1 MKKLIL
7 LAMLAFV
14 NDAFASRIVKFIA
27 RGGTPH
33 PDGTV
38 TYYTVDQNWIG
49 HGKNQGWKLKCLDGG
64 SNHCAITSTGII
76 APGSEGIDAYDVQ
89 IANQMIITLHQQL
102 TQGVASG
109 SITQTFL
116 QPDGTQRT
124 YIMTWQPV
132 VAEDGTIQ
140 TEMELI
146 RQ

>member
-1 MKKLIL
+1 
-7 LAMLAFV
+7 
-14 NDAFASRIVKFIA
+14 
-27 RGGTPH
+27 
-33 PDGTV
+33 
-38 TYYTVDQNWIG
+38 
-49 HGKNQGWKLKCLDGG
+49 
-64 SNHCAITSTGII
+64 
-76 APGSEGIDAYDVQ
+76 
-89 IANQMIITLHQQL
+89 MIITLHQQL